1 MIACGKFTSASGSIN
16 AAKATLQKIIKTYPK
31 TDVAKEAAQRIREFD
46 QKK

>member
-1 MIACGKFTSASGSIN
+1 MLLRQPCK
-16 AAKATLQKIIKTYPK
+16 KIIKTYPK